1 MTGPENTIRFETWI
15 NAPVERCFQIALHVE
30 THSSG
35 VRKRV
40 PKVVAGVTSGRLSE
54 GDVVTLE
61 SSQFGRRLRYTSRV
75 EKVRPY
81 SYFREVRVDGALSRF
96 EHDHHFATMDDGTRM
111 RDEITFSVPWGVLGK
126 MATKMF
132 VKKRLTE
139 LMMARSME
147 IKRVAES
154 EDWAR
159 LLRGEQGAGSVAKE
173 NGKGWE
179 DGAILRGSQG

>member
-1 MTGPENTIRFETWI
+1 MTGPWSTIRFETWI

-30 THSSG
+30 MHNSG
-35 VRKRV
+35 VRKRAQKAV
-40 PKVVAGVTSGRLSE
+40 GGVTSGRLSE

-61 SSQFGRRLRYTSRV
+61 SRQFGRQLRYTCRV

-96 EHDHHFATMDDGTRM
+96 EHDHHFAPMDDGTRM
-111 RDEITFSVPWGVLGK
+111 REEITFSVPWGVLGR

-132 VKKRLTE
+132 VKSRLTE
-139 LMMARSME
+139 LMVARSLE

-159 LLRGEQGAGSVAKE
+159 LLRNGQGASAVAKE
-173 NGKGWE
+173 NGKGWD
-179 DGAILRGSQG
+179 DGAVLRRSQG